1 MRISDWSSYV
11 CSSDLLVARRA
22 RLYERFPV
30 RERIKRGWIEATK
43 SIDGL
48 EHQCLAFFGIQALDA
63 EISFCHAAKKTAPAE
78 MPTALQLAWLC
89 QARRLA
95 SEMVTTLY
103 SEAALRASLPRLSAL
118 LTAPEETRHL
128 ATILDEWGERKSGV
142 QGKNVSVRVA

>member
-1 MRISDWSSYV
+1 MNLESQYQLSQVRPNDG
-11 CSSDLLVARRA
+11 LVARRA

-30 RERIKRGWIEATK
+30 REMIKRGWIEATK
-43 SIDGL
+43 SIDVL
-48 EHQCLAFFGIQALDA
+48 EHQFLAFFGIQALDA

-103 SEAALRASLPRLSAL
+103 SERS
-118 LTAPEETRHL
+118 EER
-128 ATILDEWGERKSGV
+128 RV
-142 QGKNVSVRVA
+142 GKECVSTCRSRWSPYL